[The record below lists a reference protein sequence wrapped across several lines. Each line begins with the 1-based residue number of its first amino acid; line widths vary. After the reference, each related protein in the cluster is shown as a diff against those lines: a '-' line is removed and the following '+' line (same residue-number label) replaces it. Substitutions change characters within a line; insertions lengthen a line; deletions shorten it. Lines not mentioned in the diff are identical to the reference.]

1 MVKIDPSLDSLI
13 TPEGLA
19 TLRTSY
25 MLEDETSPQ
34 QAFARAAQAFASND
48 AHAQRIYSY
57 VSRHWCMY
65 ATPTLANAARGGGLP
80 ISCELNYVGDSRR
93 EIMYHVKENTFL
105 ASEGGGI
112 GGYWGHLRG
121 LGTKTSKGAK
131 SGGIMPWLKLI
142 DAQIEAVNQ
151 TGVRKASYCAYLDD
165 SHPEIEEFVT
175 MRKPTGGDMNRKCLN
190 LHHGVNL
197 SNEFMQRVEALST
210 GEYRGAPL
218 TADVFDT
225 LDQWQLV
232 DPHSKAVTKTIS
244 VMALWEAI
252 IATRQQ
258 TGEPYLHFI
267 DTSNAGLKPWL
278 RDLGLRI
285 HHSNLCS
292 EITLVTAPDRTAVCC
307 LLSPNAEYFDE
318 WRHDPLFL
326 RDIAEFLD
334 NVLQYFIDH
343 APEELWRAV
352 NSATRERSIGIG
364 LMGFHSYLQSKN
376 IPFES
381 ALAQS
386 ANRNIFSHL
395 RTHIDI
401 ANRELALERGEAPD
415 AKGHGVRFSYT
426 MALAPNASSSKICGN
441 TSPSTEQY
449 AANAYLSKSEAGSHI
464 AKNKHLI
471 RVLREYGRDTDETWR
486 SIIAHEGSVQQF
498 EWMSDWHRDVFK
510 TAFETDPMWYIQHA
524 ADRQPFIDQ
533 AQSLNLYLR
542 PTISWQEVHRL
553 LLAAWKRG
561 LKSVYYCRS
570 ISVKV
575 ADQVSRS
582 TQRREIPLGQPAA
595 NDAEKYSECL
605 GCQG

>member
-1 MVKIDPSLDSLI
+1 MVKIDLSRDSLI
-13 TPEGLA
+13 TPEGMA

-25 MLEDETSPQ
+25 MLPDETSPQ
-34 QAFARAAQAFASND
+34 QAFARAAEAFSSND
-48 AHAQRIYSY
+48 AHAQRMYDY

-65 ATPTLANAARGGGLP
+65 ATPTLANARRGGGLP

-151 TGVRKASYCAYLDD
+151 TGVRKASYCAYLDI
-165 SHPEIEEFVT
+165 SHPEIEEFLS
-175 MRKPTGGDMNRKCLN
+175 MRKPTGGDLNRKCLN

-197 SNEFMQRVEALST
+197 SDEFMQRVEALSS
-210 GEYRGAPL
+210 GFYNGVAL
-218 TADVFDT
+218 TADLFDT

-232 DPHSKAVTKTIS
+232 DPHSKQVTKTVS
-244 VMALWEAI
+244 VMALWESI
-252 IATRQQ
+252 VSVRQQ
-258 TGEPYLHFI
+258 TGEPYLHFV

-278 RDLGLRI
+278 EALGLRI

-292 EITLVTAPDRTAVCC
+292 EITLVSSPDRTAVCC

-318 WRHDPLFL
+318 WSQDPLFL

-334 NVLQYFIDH
+334 NVLQYFIDR

-352 NSATRERSIGIG
+352 NSAKRERSIGIG

-386 ANRNIFSHL
+386 VNRKIFTHMRERIDAANF
-395 RTHIDI
+395 
-401 ANRELALERGEAPD
+401 ALAAERGEAPD
-415 AKGHGVRFSYT
+415 AAGYGVRFSYT

-449 AANAYLSKSEAGSHI
+449 AANAYLSKSEAGSYI
-464 AKNKHLI
+464 AKNKHLA
-471 RVLREYGRDTDETWR
+471 RVLREYGRDDDDTWR
-486 SIIAHEGSVQQF
+486 SIIAREGSVQHF
-498 EWMSDWHRDVFK
+498 DWMSDWHRDVFK

-524 ADRQPFIDQ
+524 ADRQPSIDQ

-542 PTISWQEVHRL
+542 PTIHWRDAHAL

-575 ADQVSRS
+575 ADQIAQVS
-582 TQRREIPLGQPAA
+582 QRRDIAVGSVAEQM
-595 NDAEKYSECL
+595 EKYSECL